1 MSGPLEGLRV
11 LDISTII
18 AAPFSGTLM
27 SDYGAEVVKAE
38 LPGVGD
44 GLRGFPPQRDGK
56 SLWWKNANRNKR
68 FISLDLRKPEGKDL
82 LLKMLPKFDVLLEN
96 FRPGTL
102 DKWGLDKDTLWAAC
116 PRLVILRATGFGQT
130 GPYRNRRG
138 FAKVFEAMSG
148 LTYITGDP
156 EDVPMGA
163 GYPIGDAIGGLFACT
178 SVLAALL
185 GMARGTIREGE
196 EIDLSLTEATFRVL
210 DSQTIGYDQIGEIAK
225 RNGNQ
230 SYYSAPANV
239 FKTGDDQY
247 VSLSGST
254 EAIFRANA
262 RAIGLPNLGDDP
274 RFVTNVK
281 RIEHRA
287 DIDAI
292 FTGWFTAH
300 TADEAIEAF
309 TREGGT
315 LTRIYSIDRIYEDP
329 QFIARE
335 AITTIPDEDFG
346 EVRVQNVVPKFSRN
360 PGKVRHTAK
369 DLGADNAE
377 VFGEYLDLGADEL
390 AALAD
395 KGVI

>member
-1 MSGPLEGLRV
+1 MPGPLEGLRV

-18 AAPFSGTLM
+18 AAPLSGTLM
-27 SDYGAEVVKAE
+27 ADYGAEVVKAE

-44 GLRGFPPQRDGK
+44 GLRGFPPQKDGK

-68 FISLDLRKPEGKDL
+68 FISVDLRMPEGRDMI
-82 LLKMLPKFDVLLEN
+82 LKMLPKFDVLLEN

-102 DKWGLDKDTLWAAC
+102 DKWGLDKEALWEAC

-130 GPYRNRRG
+130 GPYRDRRG
-138 FAKVFEAMSG
+138 FAKVFEAMAG
-148 LTYITGDP
+148 LTYMTGDP
-156 EDVPMGA
+156 DGVPMGV
-163 GYPIGDAIGGLFACT
+163 GYPIGDAIGGLFATT

-185 GMARGTIREGE
+185 GMARGTIAQGE

-210 DSQTIGYDQIGEIAK
+210 DSQTISYDQTGEVAS

-239 FKTGDDQY
+239 FSTSDDQY

-262 RAIGLPNLGDDP
+262 RAIGEPDLGDDP
-274 RFVTNVK
+274 RFTTNVK
-281 RIEHRA
+281 RIENRPA
-287 DIDAI
+287 IDKI
-292 FTGWFTAH
+292 FNAYFSSH
-300 TADEAIEAF
+300 TAEEAIEAF

-315 LTRIYSIDRIYEDP
+315 LTPIYSIDRIFDDP
-329 QFIARE
+329 QFQARE
-335 AITTIPDEDFG
+335 AITTAQDDDFG

-360 PGKVRHTAK
+360 PGEVRHTARSLGRDNAAVFAEYLGLSEA
-369 DLGADNAE
+369 DLG
-377 VFGEYLDLGADEL
+377 EL
-390 AALAD
+390 SE
-395 KGVI
+395 KKVI